1 MNKGTKSYTSGN
13 KIKLHRNKIIYGTK
27 SYTFGNKNEFHRE
40 QIKHQ
45 RNKKIEYGKQKYR
58 SCGTKQDCKRELG

>member
-1 MNKGTKSYTSGN
+1 MNKGTKSNTSGN

-45 RNKKIEYGKQKYR
+45 RNKKLNMGNKNIEAVKQNKTAK
-58 SCGTKQDCKRELG
+58 GN